1 MTVRVR
7 IAPSPTGFLHVGN
20 ARAALFN
27 WLYARHTGG
36 TFILRIDDT
45 DPTRS
50 EKEYEDDVLVGLEWM
65 GLDWD
70 EGVEVGG
77 PHGTYRQSD
86 RLDRYAEVAGH
97 LLATGDAY
105 YCFCTPAELDER
117 RKEAQAQGRPP
128 GYDGRCRVLDPAE
141 SVRREEQGEAAV
153 VRLAVPRPGV
163 TVFED
168 IVRDEVRFDHGSI
181 DDFVLVRSDGSP
193 TYHLASTVDDIDY
206 GITHVVRGEDLL
218 SSTPKHILLTLA
230 MRGSVPTYAHLPLLF
245 GPDGKK
251 LSKRHGDVSLKA
263 YRQGGYLPEAMFNY
277 MCLLGW
283 SYEAETTVFTRDQ
296 AIERFDL
303 AAVSKNAAV
312 FDPEKL
318 EWMNGV
324 YIRGLD
330 PADFVD
336 RAIPFVED
344 ELGRELSGA
353 EREQFEALGPLVQE
367 RVKLL
372 TEVPRM
378 MSFIFDVAFSYD
390 EKSWRKVM
398 EAETT
403 PDARD
408 SYRLAV
414 RKLLEAAIDRLT
426 AVGEWEAAAI
436 EAALRAMLDELD
448 LKAGKGLQPIRVA
461 TTGSAVSPP
470 LFETLEVLG
479 REVTL
484 DRLQAARTR
493 L

>member
-1 MTVRVR
+1 MNVRVR

-27 WLYARHTGG
+27 YLYARHTEG

-45 DPTRS
+45 DVARS
-50 EKEYEDDVLVGLEWM
+50 DQEYEDDVLAGLAWL

-70 EGVEVGG
+70 EGAGVGG

-86 RLDRYAEVAGH
+86 RLERYAEVAAQ
-97 LLATGDAY
+97 LLASGDAY
-105 YCFCTPAELDER
+105 YCFCTAAELDER
-117 RKEAQAQGRPP
+117 RKDAQAQGRPP

-141 SVRREEQGEAAV
+141 STRRKDQGEAAV
-153 VRLAVPRPGV
+153 IRLGVPRPGA

-168 IVRDEVRFDHGSI
+168 IVRDEVRFDHDAI

-193 TYHLASTVDDIDY
+193 TYHLASTVDDVDY
-206 GITHVVRGEDLL
+206 QITHVARGEDLL
-218 SSTPKHILLTLA
+218 SSTPKHILITRA
-230 MRGSVPTYAHLPLLF
+230 MGGSVPTYAHLPLLF

-263 YRQGGYLPEAMFNY
+263 YREGGYLPEAMFNY

-283 SYEAETTVFTRDQ
+283 SYEAETTVFTKDQ
-296 AIERFDL
+296 AIDRFDL

-324 YIRGLD
+324 YIRELD
-330 PADFVD
+330 PSDFLD
-336 RAIPFVED
+336 RIIPFIED
-344 ELGRELSGA
+344 DLGRELSGA
-353 EREQFEALGPLVQE
+353 ERQQLAALGPLVQE

-372 TEVPRM
+372 TGVPEM
-378 MSFIFDVAFSYD
+378 MSFVLTAALTYD
-390 EKSWRKVM
+390 EKSWNKVM
-398 EAETT
+398 EPETT
-403 PDARD
+403 PAALDAAIE
-408 SYRLAV
+408 RLA
-414 RKLLEAAIDRLT
+414 
-426 AVGEWEAAAI
+426 AVGEWTALAI
-436 EAALRAMLDELD
+436 EAELRAMLGELE
-448 LKAGKGLQPIRVA
+448 LNARKGLQPVRVA
-461 TTGSAVSPP
+461 TTGSTVSPP

-479 REVTL
+479 RDVTL
-484 DRLQAARTR
+484 DRLRTARAR

>member
-1 MTVRVR
+1 MR
-7 IAPSPTGFLHVGN
+7 IAPSPTGYLHVGN

-45 DPTRS
+45 DLARS
-50 EKEYEDDVLVGLEWM
+50 EPEYEDDVLVGLRWL

-70 EGVEVGG
+70 EGVEAGG

-86 RLDRYAEVAGH
+86 RLDRYREVAER
-97 LLATGDAY
+97 LLATGAAY
-105 YCFCTPAELDER
+105 LCFCTPEELDER
-117 RKEAQAQGRPP
+117 RKKAQAQGRPP
-128 GYDGRCRVLDPAE
+128 GYDGRCRLLDPVEAGRRAAE
-141 SVRREEQGEAAV
+141 GEPAV
-153 VRLAVPRPGV
+153 IRLAVARPGMTTFV
-163 TVFED
+163 DV
-168 IVRDEVRFDHGSI
+168 VRDEVSFDHEAV

-193 TYHLASTVDDIDY
+193 TYHLASTVDDVDY
-206 GITHVVRGEDLL
+206 EITHVARGEDLL
-218 SSTPKHILLTLA
+218 SSTPKHILIARA
-230 MRGSVPTYAHLPLLF
+230 MGASVPTYAHLPLLF
-245 GPDGKK
+245 GPDGRK

-263 YRQGGYLPEAMFNY
+263 YREGGYLPEAMFNY
-277 MCLLGW
+277 MSLLGW
-283 SYEAETTVFTRDQ
+283 SFEAETTVFTKEQ

-330 PADFVD
+330 PIEFID

-344 ELGRELSGA
+344 ELGRELSGV
-353 EREQFEALGPLVQE
+353 EREQLSALGPLVQE

-372 TEVPRM
+372 TEVPGM
-378 MSFIFDVAFSYD
+378 MSFVFATALTYD
-390 EKSWRKVM
+390 ERSWRKVM
-398 EAETT
+398 EIDTT
-403 PDARD
+403 PGTLDAALD
-408 SYRLAV
+408 RLA
-414 RKLLEAAIDRLT
+414 I
-426 AVGEWEAAAI
+426 VGDWKAAAI
-436 EAALRAMLDELD
+436 ERELRAMLDELG
-448 LKAGKGLQPIRVA
+448 LSARKGLQPIRVA
-461 TTGSAVSPP
+461 ATGSTVSPP

-484 DRLQAARTR
+484 DRLRSARAR

>member
-7 IAPSPTGFLHVGN
+7 IAPSPTGLLHVGN
-20 ARAALFN
+20 VRAALFN
-27 WLYARHTGG
+27 WLYARHTEG

-45 DPTRS
+45 DLARS
-50 EKEYEDDVLVGLEWM
+50 EQEYEDDVLAGLRWM

-86 RLDRYAEVAGH
+86 RLDRYREVAGQ
-97 LLATGDAY
+97 LLEDGDAY

-117 RKEAQAQGRPP
+117 RKAAQAQGRPP
-128 GYDGRCRVLDPAE
+128 GYDSRCRVLDPAE
-141 SVRREEQGEAAV
+141 SRRRKEQGESAV
-153 VRLAVPRPGV
+153 IRLSVPRPGV

-168 IVRDEVRFDHGSI
+168 VVRDEVRFDHATV

-193 TYHLASTVDDIDY
+193 TYHLASTVDDVDY
-206 GITHVVRGEDLL
+206 GITHVARGEDLL
-218 SSTPKHILLTLA
+218 SSTPKHILITGA
-230 MRGSVPTYAHLPLLF
+230 MGATVPAYAHLPLLF
-245 GPDGKK
+245 GPDGRK
-251 LSKRHGDVSLKA
+251 LSKRHGDVSVKA

-283 SYEAETTVFTRDQ
+283 SFEAETTVFTKEQ

-303 AAVSKNAAV
+303 TAVSKNAAV
-312 FDPEKL
+312 FDAEKL
-318 EWMNGV
+318 EWLNGV
-324 YIRGLD
+324 YIRALD

-336 RAIPFVED
+336 RVIPFVED
-344 ELGRELSGA
+344 DLGRELSGA
-353 EREQFEALGPLVQE
+353 EREKLAALGPLVQE

-372 TEVPRM
+372 TEVPEM
-378 MSFIFDVAFSYD
+378 MNFVLVTTLTYD

-398 EAETT
+398 ETDTASGAL
-403 PDARD
+403 DAA
-408 SYRLAV
+408 L
-414 RKLLEAAIDRLT
+414 DRLT
-426 AVGEWEAAAI
+426 NVAEWKAETI
-436 EAALRAMLDELD
+436 EAELRAMLDDLELN
-448 LKAGKGLQPIRVA
+448 ARKGLQPIRVA
-461 TTGSAVSPP
+461 TTGSTVSPP

-484 DRLQAARTR
+484 DRLRAARAK

>member
-36 TFILRIDDT
+36 TFILRVDDT
-45 DPTRS
+45 DLARS
-50 EKEYEDDVLVGLEWM
+50 EKEYEDDVLAGLRWM

-77 PHGTYRQSD
+77 PYGTYRQSD
-86 RLDRYAEVAGH
+86 RLNRYAEVAGQ
-97 LLATGDAY
+97 LLAAGDAY

-128 GYDGRCRVLDPAE
+128 GYDGRCRLLDPAE
-141 SVRREEQGEAAV
+141 AARRREQGERAAI
-153 VRLAVPRPGV
+153 RLAVPRPGV
-163 TVFED
+163 TIFED
-168 IVRDEVRFDHGSI
+168 IIRDEVRFDHEVV

-193 TYHLASTVDDIDY
+193 TYHLASTVDDVDY
-206 GITHVVRGEDLL
+206 EITHVARGEDLL
-218 SSTPKHILLTLA
+218 SSTPKHILITRA
-230 MRGSVPTYAHLPLLF
+230 MGGAVPTYAHLPLLF
-245 GPDGKK
+245 GPDGRK

-263 YRQGGYLPEAMFNY
+263 YRDGGYLPEAMFNY

-283 SYEAETTVFTRDQ
+283 SYQAETTVFTREQ
-296 AIERFDL
+296 AVERFDL

-324 YIRGLD
+324 YIRQLD
-330 PADFVD
+330 PTEFMD
-336 RAIPFVED
+336 RVLPFVED
-344 ELGRELSGA
+344 DLGRELSGA
-353 EREQFEALGPLVQE
+353 ERRQLAALGPLVQE

-372 TEVPRM
+372 TEVPEM
-378 MSFIFDVAFSYD
+378 MSFVFATTLTYD
-390 EKSWRKVM
+390 EKSWRKIM
-398 EAETT
+398 ATDST
-403 PDARD
+403 PAALD
-408 SYRLAV
+408 
-414 RKLLEAAIDRLT
+414 AAIVRLT
-426 AVGEWEAAAI
+426 AVGEWAAAPI
-436 EAALRAMLDELD
+436 EAELRSMLDELE
-448 LKAGKGLQPIRVA
+448 LNARRGLQPIRVA
-461 TTGSAVSPP
+461 TTGSTVSPP

-479 REVTL
+479 RDLTL
-484 DRLQAARTR
+484 DRLRAARAG

>member
-1 MTVRVR
+1 VSVRVR

-45 DPTRS
+45 DVARS
-50 EKEYEDDVLVGLEWM
+50 DPEYEDDVLAGLVWM

-70 EGVEVGG
+70 EGVGVGG

-86 RLDRYAEVAGH
+86 RLDRYAEVAGQ
-97 LLATGDAY
+97 LLAAESAY
-105 YCFCTPAELDER
+105 HCFCTPAELDER

-128 GYDGRCRVLDPAE
+128 GYDGRCRILDPAE
-141 SVRREEQGEAAV
+141 SARRKDEGEAAV
-153 VRLAVPRPGV
+153 LRLGVPRPGV
-163 TVFED
+163 TAFED
-168 IVRDEVRFDHGSI
+168 VIRDEVRFDHQAI

-193 TYHLASTVDDIDY
+193 TYHLASTVDDVDY
-206 GITHVVRGEDLL
+206 EITHVARGEDLL
-218 SSTPKHILLTLA
+218 SSTPKHILITLA
-230 MRGSVPTYAHLPLLF
+230 MGGTVPTYAHLPLLF

-263 YRQGGYLPEAMFNY
+263 YREGGYLPEAMFNY

-283 SYEAETTVFTRDQ
+283 SYEAETTVFTRAE

-324 YIRGLD
+324 YIRDLD
-330 PADFVD
+330 PVDFID
-336 RAIPFVED
+336 RAIPFVEED
-344 ELGRELSGA
+344 LGRELSGA
-353 EREQFEALGPLVQE
+353 ERKQLAALGPLVQE

-372 TEVPRM
+372 TEVPDM
-378 MSFIFDVAFSYD
+378 MRFVLTTSLTYD

-398 EAETT
+398 ETETT
-403 PDARD
+403 PAALD
-408 SYRLAV
+408 
-414 RKLLEAAIDRLT
+414 AAIDRLT
-426 AVGEWEAAAI
+426 AVREWTAVVI
-436 EAALRAMLDELD
+436 ETELRAMLDELE
-448 LKAGKGLQPIRVA
+448 LNARQGLQPVRVA
-461 TTGSAVSPP
+461 TTGSTVSPP

-479 REVTL
+479 RDMTL
-484 DRLQAARTR
+484 DRLRSARAK

>member
-1 MTVRVR
+1 VSVRVR

-45 DPTRS
+45 DVARS
-50 EKEYEDDVLVGLEWM
+50 DPEYEDDVLAGLVWM

-70 EGVEVGG
+70 EGVGVGG

-86 RLDRYAEVAGH
+86 RLDRYAEVAGQ
-97 LLATGDAY
+97 LLAAESAY
-105 YCFCTPAELDER
+105 HCFCTPAELDER

-128 GYDGRCRVLDPAE
+128 GYDGRCRILDPAE
-141 SVRREEQGEAAV
+141 SARRKDEGEAAV
-153 VRLAVPRPGV
+153 LRLGVPRPGV
-163 TVFED
+163 TTFED
-168 IVRDEVRFDHGSI
+168 VIRDEVRFDHQAI

-193 TYHLASTVDDIDY
+193 TYHLASTVDDVDY
-206 GITHVVRGEDLL
+206 EITHVARGEDLL
-218 SSTPKHILLTLA
+218 SSTPKHILITLA
-230 MRGSVPTYAHLPLLF
+230 MGGTVPTYAHLPLLF

-263 YRQGGYLPEAMFNY
+263 YREGGYLPEAMFNY

-283 SYEAETTVFTRDQ
+283 SYEAETTVFTRAE

-324 YIRGLD
+324 YIRDLD
-330 PADFVD
+330 PVDFID
-336 RAIPFVED
+336 RAIPFVEED
-344 ELGRELSGA
+344 LGRELSGA
-353 EREQFEALGPLVQE
+353 ERKPLAALGPLVQE

-372 TEVPRM
+372 TEVPDM
-378 MSFIFDVAFSYD
+378 MRFVLTTSLTYD

-398 EAETT
+398 ETETT
-403 PDARD
+403 PAALD
-408 SYRLAV
+408 
-414 RKLLEAAIDRLT
+414 AAIDRLT
-426 AVGEWEAAAI
+426 AVREWTAVVI
-436 EAALRAMLDELD
+436 ETELRAMLDELE
-448 LKAGKGLQPIRVA
+448 LNARQGLQPVRVA
-461 TTGSAVSPP
+461 TTGSTVSPP

-479 REVTL
+479 RDMTL
-484 DRLQAARTR
+484 DRLRSARAK

>member
-1 MTVRVR
+1 MSVRVR

-45 DPTRS
+45 DVARS
-50 EKEYEDDVLVGLEWM
+50 DPEYEDDVLAGLVWM

-70 EGVEVGG
+70 EGVGAGG
-77 PHGTYRQSD
+77 THGTYRQSD
-86 RLDRYAEVAGH
+86 RLDRYAEVAGQ
-97 LLATGDAY
+97 LLAAGSAY
-105 YCFCTPAELDER
+105 HCFCTPAELDER

-128 GYDGRCRVLDPAE
+128 GYDGRCRILDPAE
-141 SVRREEQGEAAV
+141 SARRKDQGEAAV
-153 VRLAVPRPGV
+153 LRLGVPRPGV
-163 TVFED
+163 TIFED
-168 IVRDEVRFDHGSI
+168 VIRDEVRFDHQAI

-193 TYHLASTVDDIDY
+193 TYHLASTVDDVDY
-206 GITHVVRGEDLL
+206 EITHVARGEDLL
-218 SSTPKHILLTLA
+218 SSTPKHILITLA
-230 MRGSVPTYAHLPLLF
+230 MGGTVPTYAHLPLLF

-263 YRQGGYLPEAMFNY
+263 YREGGYLPEAMFNY

-283 SYEAETTVFTRDQ
+283 SYEAETTVFTRAE

-324 YIRGLD
+324 YIRDLD
-330 PADFVD
+330 PVDFID
-336 RAIPFVED
+336 RAIPFVEED
-344 ELGRELSGA
+344 LGRELSGA
-353 EREQFEALGPLVQE
+353 EREQLAALGPLVQE

-372 TEVPRM
+372 TEVPDM
-378 MSFIFDVAFSYD
+378 MSFVLATSLTYD

-398 EAETT
+398 ETETT
-403 PDARD
+403 PAALD
-408 SYRLAV
+408 
-414 RKLLEAAIDRLT
+414 AAIDRLT
-426 AVGEWEAAAI
+426 AVGEWTAVVI
-436 EAALRAMLDELD
+436 ETELRAMLDELE
-448 LKAGKGLQPIRVA
+448 LNARQGLQPVRVA
-461 TTGSAVSPP
+461 TTGSTISPP

-479 REVTL
+479 RDMTL
-484 DRLQAARTR
+484 DRLRSARAK

>member
-1 MTVRVR
+1 MSVRVR

-27 WLYARHTGG
+27 YLYARHTGG

-45 DPTRS
+45 DAVRS
-50 EKEYEDDVLVGLEWM
+50 DQEYEDDVLAGLAWL

-70 EGVEVGG
+70 EGVGVGG

-86 RLDRYAEVAGH
+86 RLERYAEVAAQ
-97 LLATGDAY
+97 LLASGDAY
-105 YCFCTPAELDER
+105 YCFCTPADLDER

-128 GYDGRCRVLDPAE
+128 GYDGRCRILDRAE
-141 SVRREEQGEAAV
+141 SSRRKGQGEAAV
-153 VRLAVPRPGV
+153 IRLRVPRPGA
-163 TVFED
+163 TTFED
-168 IVRDEVRFDHGSI
+168 IVRDEVRFDHEAV

-193 TYHLASTVDDIDY
+193 TYHLASTVDDVDY
-206 GITHVVRGEDLL
+206 QITHVARGEDLL
-218 SSTPKHILLTLA
+218 SSTPKHILITLA
-230 MRGSVPTYAHLPLLF
+230 MGGSVPTYAHLPLLF

-263 YRQGGYLPEAMFNY
+263 YREGGYLPEAMFNY

-283 SYEAETTVFTRDQ
+283 SYEAETTVFSREQ
-296 AIERFDL
+296 AIDSFDL

-324 YIRGLD
+324 YIRELD
-330 PADFVD
+330 PSDFLD
-336 RAIPFVED
+336 RIVPFIEND
-344 ELGRELSGA
+344 LGRELSGA
-353 EREQFEALGPLVQE
+353 ERRQLAALGPLVQE

-372 TEVPRM
+372 TGVPEM
-378 MSFIFDVAFSYD
+378 MSFVLTSALTYD
-390 EKSWRKVM
+390 EKSWSKVM
-398 EAETT
+398 DTETT
-403 PDARD
+403 PSALD
-408 SYRLAV
+408 
-414 RKLLEAAIDRLT
+414 AAIERLS
-426 AVGEWEAAAI
+426 AVGEWTAPAI
-436 EAALRAMLDELD
+436 EAELRAMLEELE
-448 LKAGKGLQPIRVA
+448 LNARKGLQPVRVA
-461 TTGSAVSPP
+461 TTGSTVSPP

-484 DRLQAARTR
+484 DRLRAARSR

>member
-1 MTVRVR
+1 MSVRVR

-45 DPTRS
+45 DVARS
-50 EKEYEDDVLVGLEWM
+50 DPEYEDDVLAGLVWM

-70 EGVEVGG
+70 EGVGVGG

-86 RLDRYAEVAGH
+86 RLDRYAEVADQ
-97 LLATGDAY
+97 LLAAGSAY
-105 YCFCTPAELDER
+105 HCFCTPAELDER

-128 GYDGRCRVLDPAE
+128 GYDGRCRILDPAE
-141 SVRREEQGEAAV
+141 SARRKDQGEAAV
-153 VRLAVPRPGV
+153 LRLGVPRPGV
-163 TVFED
+163 TIFED
-168 IVRDEVRFDHGSI
+168 VIRDEVRFDHQAI

-193 TYHLASTVDDIDY
+193 TYHLASTVDDVDY
-206 GITHVVRGEDLL
+206 EITHVARGEDLL
-218 SSTPKHILLTLA
+218 SSTPKHILITLA
-230 MRGSVPTYAHLPLLF
+230 MGGTVPTYAHLPLLF

-263 YRQGGYLPEAMFNY
+263 YREGGYLPEAMFNY

-283 SYEAETTVFTRDQ
+283 SYEAETTVFTRAE

-324 YIRGLD
+324 YIRDLD
-330 PADFVD
+330 PVDFID
-336 RAIPFVED
+336 RAIPFVEED
-344 ELGRELSGA
+344 LGRELSGA
-353 EREQFEALGPLVQE
+353 EREQLGALGPLVQE

-372 TEVPRM
+372 TEVPDM
-378 MSFIFDVAFSYD
+378 MSFVLTTSLSYD

-398 EAETT
+398 ETETT
-403 PDARD
+403 PAALD
-408 SYRLAV
+408 
-414 RKLLEAAIDRLT
+414 AAIDRLT
-426 AVGEWEAAAI
+426 VVGEWTAVVI
-436 EAALRAMLDELD
+436 ETELRAMLDELE
-448 LKAGKGLQPIRVA
+448 LNARQGLQPVRVA
-461 TTGSAVSPP
+461 TTGSTVSPP

-479 REVTL
+479 RDMTL
-484 DRLQAARTR
+484 DRLRSARAK